1 MLWSAPAKRVRCS
14 REPLEA
20 IPHSGP
26 MPDAQCLERGVLPQR
41 ALPLL
46 ETLLRQ
52 GLLPVVIPYSAL
64 ISACGKGRQPQGA
77 LQSLLHLGLLPVI
90 TYSVAISACE
100 KGRNTL
106 PGAASVA
113 GDATPRPPA

>member
-1 MLWSAPAKRVRCS
+1 MEPPGLVVSACGK
-14 REPLEA
+14 
-20 IPHSGP
+20 G
-26 MPDAQCLERGVLPQR
+26 D
-41 ALPLL
+41 
-46 ETLLRQ
+46 
-52 GLLPVVIPYSAL
+52 SAL

-113 GDATPRPPA
+113 GQAMLLRGLRPDVITYSAAISAGEKGRKPEQALPLRRQCCPEASCPT